1 MFVTRSV
8 TRSAA
13 RPVTRRAVAALLALA
28 ALVAGGCSRA
38 IPGTP
43 VATPGE
49 AGRSVATGALLS
61 TTCRQYMGM
70 REPERREVIGA
81 IAADGNKLVAAN
93 PQIWVGVAAALC
105 TFADPSAPVRDVITG
120 GIR

>member
-1 MFVTRSV
+1 MTMTVYRW
-8 TRSAA
+8 AA
-13 RPVTRRAVAALLALA
+13 AAVAAVAV
-28 ALVAGGCSRA
+28 LVAGGCSRA

-49 AGRSVATGALLS
+49 GGRSVAVGELLS
-61 TTCRQYMGM
+61 TTCRQFMGLKN
-70 REPERREVIGA
+70 PERQDVITA
-81 IAADGNKLVAAN
+81 IAEDGNEIIAMN
-93 PQIWVGVAAALC
+93 PEVWVGVATALC